1 MIHKHLW
8 ITLCFVVSLVAACM
22 KAPELT
28 LLSVDNLELSADGSS
43 GSFEFTA
50 NRDWIIS
57 CPDAWITVSP
67 SSGQASDSPVAIQV
81 NAYANTTYED
91 RNAVITIRM
100 GELSRTVSVCQPAN
114 LAIIASTQSF
124 VLTSDARTI
133 DVEVRANV
141 QYSVSTDVNWI
152 RQAGTKALFST
163 RYTFSITENQT
174 YDNREGRIILKP
186 QNSGVAEQVI
196 SVKQAQRDA
205 IIVKDTSFDMPY
217 GGGEI
222 AVRVDANVSFDVES
236 NANWIQ
242 YVSTKGLNSSTVTL
256 RVKENETS
264 STREGRVT
272 ISQNNGNLK
281 YDITVNQACWVAVSS
296 VELNRSELVLQ
307 PSETTSLV
315 ATVKPVN
322 ASDKT
327 VSWTSSN
334 PAVVAVNDTGVLSAQ
349 KEGTAIITA
358 NASGKTATCAVT
370 VCIPVSSVTIN
381 KTELELFEGET
392 ESLVATVLPN
402 NATDKKVSWSSS
414 DTAIAT
420 VDDSGLVTAVGE
432 GSATITAKVGDKD
445 STCHVVIKH
454 SPIFIREDDHGHLL
468 REGES
473 VTLAITVEPAEARS
487 RLIWVSTNPELV
499 SVDKTGKVT
508 AIKYKR
514 GCRTAYVDARIGNA
528 FCRWEVSVERAVP
541 KGAIDIGL
549 RIVRNDNTMYHLF
562 FAECNLGASSL
573 EGFGSYYSW
582 GETETKDSYWKWNY
596 KLGDYDGNKKDYL
609 IHKYCRSPYI
619 WNGPGEPD
627 GKTILDPEDDVAHV
641 ILGGDW
647 RMPTVEEWEELIRY
661 TSNSHLTWTEKGGVR
676 GYEVEFASPS
686 YYNCKTLFL
695 PAAGHN
701 IEDKTIEKNST
712 VYLWCSELASDDRCA
727 KVVHV
732 YMKNKSPHIEISN
745 VPRSYGLPVRPVLPV
760 EDD

>member
-1 MIHKHLW
+1 
-8 ITLCFVVSLVAACM
+8 M

-28 LLSVDNLELSADGSS
+28 LLSVDNIDLSADGSS
-43 GSFEFTA
+43 GSFVFTA
-50 NRDWIIS
+50 NRDWSVS
-57 CPDAWITVSP
+57 CPDAWISVFP
-67 SSGQASDSPVAIQV
+67 SSGQASDSAISIQV
-81 NAYANTTYED
+81 NANANTTYED

-100 GELSRTVSVCQPAN
+100 GELSRTVSVRQPAN

-222 AVRVDANVSFDVES
+222 AVKVDANVSFDVES

-315 ATVKPVN
+315 ATVKPDN

-420 VDDSGLVTAVGE
+420 VDDSGLVTAVGM
-432 GSATITAKVGDKD
+432 GSATITAKAGGKD
-445 STCHVVIKH
+445 SACYVVINQAPTVTLYNSNKLL
-454 SPIFIREDDHGHLL
+454 IL
-468 REGES
+468 REGE
-473 VTLAITVEPAEARS
+473 TRYLAAHVQPIDAISRLEWSSSDPERVTVENGA
-487 RLIWVSTNPELV
+487 V
-499 SVDKTGKVT
+499 TG
-508 AIKYKR
+508 IKYKR
-514 GCRTAYVDARIGNA
+514 DKNVIVEARIGKSVA
-528 FCRWEVSVERAVP
+528 QMEVFVERAIP
-541 KGAIDIGL
+541 DGAIDMGV
-549 RIVRNDNTMYHLF
+549 RIIRDDNTMYHLF
-562 FAECNLGASSL
+562 FADRNLGATSPK
-573 EGFGSYYSW
+573 GAGKYYSW
-582 GETETKDSYWKWNY
+582 GETESKNIYSSENY
-596 KLGDYDGNKKDYL
+596 KWGSYSSAEKGLTLN
-609 IHKYCRSPYI
+609 KYCISPYL

-627 GKTILDPEDDVAHV
+627 GKTRLDPEDDAAHV
-641 ILGGDW
+641 TLGGNW
-647 RMPTVEEWEELIRY
+647 RMPTIEEWKVLMDEE
-661 TSNSHLTWTEKGGVR
+661 TWSWTWKTEKGR
-676 GYEVEFASPS
+676 ISDEPTSGYEVTYMKNPIETEGPA
-686 YYNCKTLFL
+686 TLFL
-695 PAAGHN
+695 PAAGCVWDDLNHN
-701 IEDKTIEKNST
+701 NTGYNTNVFLWSSDLFLSDERFAATLNRERPGGNLGKEFYLYRQGRT
-712 VYLWCSELASDDRCA
+712 VGI
-727 KVVHV
+727 
-732 YMKNKSPHIEISN
+732 PI
-745 VPRSYGLPVRPVLPV
+745 RPVLPV